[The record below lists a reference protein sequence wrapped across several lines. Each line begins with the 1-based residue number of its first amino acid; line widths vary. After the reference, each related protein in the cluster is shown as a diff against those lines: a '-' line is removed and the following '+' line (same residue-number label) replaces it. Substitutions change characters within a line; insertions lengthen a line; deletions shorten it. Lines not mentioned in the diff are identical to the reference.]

1 MMMTNKDLNSIPLIY
16 DWIEVS
22 DLKLMLHL
30 TKNTLKEW
38 CSEGELKCC
47 RVKNKVYFLRQDI
60 ERFMYSHYQTYKP

>member
-1 MMMTNKDLNSIPLIY
+1 MMTNKDLNSIPLIY

>member
-1 MMMTNKDLNSIPLIY
+1 MMMTEDPNIYPLLY

-30 TKNTLKEW
+30 AKNTLREW

-47 RVKNKVYFLRQDI
+47 RIKNKTYFLRQDI